1 MKRYAYFRY
10 PYDRKWHYNDEYE
23 YRRTGYG
30 FSCNMPDRRWYTKFY
45 GLPYIT
51 KFYFDYSLEN
61 KRFCKLINEIMDYGD
76 ILFISE
82 ITELSCGREFLIDY
96 LVQINSAGINLFV
109 MRDWVDIDSTIEML
123 SNMEDE
129 EFGNLS
135 ILEPKKLYVMEEE
148 EK

>member
-23 YRRTGYG
+23 YRRTGYEY
-30 FSCNMPDRRWYTKFY
+30 SCNMPDRSWYTKFY

-76 ILFISE
+76 ILYISE
-82 ITELSCGREFLIDY
+82 ITELSIFRGVLIDY
-96 LVQINSAGINLFV
+96 LRQINSAGINLFV
-109 MRDWVDIDSTIEML
+109 MDNWVDIDTTIEML
-123 SNMEDE
+123 SNTDDE
-129 EFGNLS
+129 EFWNVLS
-135 ILEPKKLYVMEEE
+135 SEPSRLYVMEV